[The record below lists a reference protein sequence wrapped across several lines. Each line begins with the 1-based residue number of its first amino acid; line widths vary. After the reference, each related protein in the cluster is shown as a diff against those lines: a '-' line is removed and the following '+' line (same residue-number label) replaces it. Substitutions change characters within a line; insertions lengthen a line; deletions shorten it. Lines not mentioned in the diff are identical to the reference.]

1 MPHAQGRS
9 IVETRTEARAGT
21 TGHHVRAVLGW
32 STFGVMVLFAVIYL
46 YFFH

>member
-9 IVETRTEARAGT
+9 SVETRTEARAGT

-32 STFGVMVLFAVIYL
+32 STFGVMVLFAVVYL